1 MLRSIRNRLILSHI
15 LPLIIIVP
23 FLGVALVYVLETQ
36 YIFPQLRDDLAGVAG
51 LLAEVTGDQVNLWE
65 DPTYAERI
73 LKHLQP
79 RLATRVMLI
88 APDGRLIASSDPRD
102 QNRLNQIIEV
112 PGLAQAEKGQQV
124 QQTVFSQVFRGR
136 ILDVFTPVYNDS
148 QQLVG
153 IIRISYHYDTL
164 PQELLHL
171 RYLIAVVLFVVLLL
185 GSVLGS
191 VLAVSISTPLQRVTQ
206 AIYDLARGDRQESL
220 PEAGPD
226 EIQTLVRAFKFLD
239 ARLHDLEQARRHLLA
254 NLVHE
259 IGRPLGALHSGIQA
273 LLRGAKQDP
282 QLLQELL
289 EGMDEETSRLQRLL
303 GDLSHLHEQVLG
315 TLELDRQPIQLA
327 EWLPKVL
334 RPWQEAAYAKRL
346 AWVPAIPEELPVI
359 EADPVRLAQV
369 IGNLTSNAIKYTPP
383 GGTVTISAG
392 GEGRDLIWVRV
403 SDTGPGISRE
413 DQEKIFEPFYRGSQ
427 KRRIKQGLGLG
438 LSIAR
443 DLVIAHG
450 GRIEI
455 DSTPGLGSQF
465 TIWIPRGKPE
475 RISEEMAPLEPFS

>member
-15 LPLIIIVP
+15 LPLVLIVP
-23 FLGVALVYVLETQ
+23 LLGVTLVYVLETQ
-36 YIFPQLRDDLAGVAG
+36 YIFPQLQDDLAGVAG
-51 LLAEVTGDQVNLWE
+51 LLAEVTRDQVNLWE
-65 DPTYAERI
+65 DPSYAERI

-79 RLATRVMLI
+79 RLATRVMFI
-88 APDGRLIASSDPRD
+88 APDGRLLGSSDPAD
-102 QNRLNQIIEV
+102 QNRLNQIIDM
-112 PGLAQAEKGQQV
+112 PGLEAAENGQTV
-124 QQTVFSQVFRGR
+124 QQTVYSPVFHGR
-136 ILDVFTPVYNDS
+136 ILDVLTPVYNDN

-153 IIRISYHYDTL
+153 IIRISYHYDAL
-164 PQELLHL
+164 PEELLHL
-171 RYLIAVVLFVVLLL
+171 RYLIAGVLFVVLLL

-191 VLAVSISTPLQRVTQ
+191 VLAVSISRPLQEVAQ
-206 AIYDLARGDRQESL
+206 AIYDLARGDRQRLL

-239 ARLHDLEQARRHLLA
+239 SRLHDLEQARRHLLA

-259 IGRPLGALHSGIQA
+259 IGRPLGAVHSAIQA
-273 LLRGAKQDP
+273 LLRGARQDP

-315 TLELDRQPIQLA
+315 TLELDRRTIQLS
-327 EWLPKVL
+327 EWLPKLL

-346 AWVPAIPEELPVI
+346 AWMASIPAELPVI

-383 GGTVTISAG
+383 GGEITIAAG
-392 GEGRDLIWVRV
+392 EEGRDLVWVRV

-450 GRIEI
+450 GWIEV
-455 DSTPGLGSQF
+455 DSAPGLGSQF
-465 TIWIPRGKPE
+465 TIWIPKGKPE
-475 RISEEMAPLEPFS
+475 GISQVRVPLEPFS